1 MCDLN
6 ELESFVWG
14 IKNSTT
20 DQDVLWELADY
31 VNLALHG
38 RIIALSFKVW
48 NSLSTS
54 IKNYF

>member
-38 RIIALSFKVW
+38 RIIALSFKAW